1 MSDNFE
7 NFDNCREKLAD
18 FYDRRARLP
27 TYQELAG
34 LFGFK
39 SKNAAYKLAQKM
51 IDAGLIRR
59 DSSGKLVPR
68 SAFSEL
74 PIAGIVEAGIPTP
87 AEAAV
92 LDTTSL
98 ESLLVEHRGDSFLLK
113 VKGESMIEAGIH
125 EGDMVLADTKREPR
139 DGDIVIAQVDGDWTM
154 KYLQT
159 KNGQKYLMPANKKFK
174 PIYPETDLHIAAVVR
189 AVIRKY

>member
-1 MSDNFE
+1 MLDSNYRD
-7 NFDNCREKLAD
+7 KLAD

-27 TYQELAG
+27 TYQELAQ

-39 SKNAAYKLAQKM
+39 SKNAAYKLAQKF
-51 IDAGLIRR
+51 IEAGLVRR
-59 DSSGKLVPR
+59 DQSGKLVPR
-68 SAFSEL
+68 AAFSEL

-87 AEAAV
+87 AEAAQ
-92 LDTTSL
+92 LETTSL
-98 ESLLVEHRGDSFLLK
+98 EDLLVEHRGDSFLLK

-125 EGDMVLADTKREPR
+125 EGDLVLADTKREPR
-139 DGDIVIAQVDGDWTM
+139 DGDIVVAEVDGDWTM

-159 KNGQKYLMPANKKFK
+159 KNGRKFLMPANRKFK
-174 PIYPETDLHIAAVVR
+174 PIYPENDLRIAAVVR

>member
-1 MSDNFE
+1 MLD
-7 NFDNCREKLAD
+7 DYRDKLAD

-39 SKNAAYKLAQKM
+39 SKNAAYKLAQKL

-68 SAFSEL
+68 AAFSEL

-87 AEAAV
+87 AEAAL

-98 ESLLVEHRGDSFLLK
+98 ENLLVENRGGSFLLR

-125 EGDMVLADTKREPR
+125 EGDMVLVDTKREPR
-139 DGDIVIAQVDGDWTM
+139 DGDIVVAEVDGDWTM
-154 KYLQT
+154 KYLKT
-159 KNGQKYLMPANKKFK
+159 KNGKKFLMPANKHFK
-174 PIYPETDLHIAAVVR
+174 PIYPENDWRIAAVVR